1 MIRSDK
7 LVRSLWCWLL
17 LAPLVA
23 VVVFPLAVMFFTALK
38 PASEIYV
45 YPARWLPQQW
55 QWSNFSAM
63 WTQTGFGRALLNS
76 LLVSLSATVLT
87 IAVSVPSAYALARLK
102 FRGQGGYRQFL
113 LITQMISPVL
123 LVVGLFKMA
132 ASLPWFEGGNMT
144 DSRLSVVVAY
154 GTFGIAFAVW
164 MMTSYFETIPRDL
177 EESAWLEGSGPVRT
191 VCKVF
196 LPLALPAMAVTAL
209 VTFVNAWNEFAVVYT
224 LIRSTEKQTLTV
236 LVTNM
241 VAGQYVVQ
249 WELVMAAAICAVVPV
264 AILFAWMQRYMVQGL
279 TAGSVK

>member
-1 MIRSDK
+1 MIRQDK
-7 LVRSLWCWLL
+7 LLRSLWCWLL
-17 LAPLVA
+17 LLPLVA
-23 VVVFPLAVMFFTALK
+23 VVIFPLAVMFLTALK

-63 WTQTGFGRALLNS
+63 WTQTGFGHALLNS

-113 LITQMISPVL
+113 LVTQMISPVL

-132 ASLPWFEGGNMT
+132 ASIPWFDGSNMT

-154 GTFGIAFAVW
+154 GAFGIAFAVW
-164 MMTSYFETIPRDL
+164 MMSSYFETIPRDL

-191 VCKVF
+191 VLRVF

-279 TAGSVK
+279 TSGSVK